1 MKHDLISLK
10 IKKEGEK
17 MQVVGN
23 LKLYSVDD
31 CRRLFRLSNQNTL
44 RLFHQAD
51 FPSIKLGRS
60 YWIEESNL
68 IKYLSVH
75 RNLSIEKSDIEL
87 VSLSH

>member
-1 MKHDLISLK
+1 M
-10 IKKEGEK
+10 KEGEK
-17 MQVVGN
+17 MQKVGN

-60 YWIEESNL
+60 YWVEESSL
-68 IKYLSVH
+68 IEYLSIH
-75 RNLSIEKSDIEL
+75 RNLSLEKSDIEL